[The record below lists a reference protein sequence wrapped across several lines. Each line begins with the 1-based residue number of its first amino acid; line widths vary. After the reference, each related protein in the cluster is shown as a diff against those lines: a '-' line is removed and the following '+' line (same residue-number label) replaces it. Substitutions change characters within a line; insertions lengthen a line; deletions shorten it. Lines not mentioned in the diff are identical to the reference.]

1 MTDSEYQQLVEFL
14 SARFAEI
21 DRRFTDIDHR
31 FTGIDHRFTEI
42 GGQVT
47 EIGGQ
52 VTEISGQVTEISG
65 QVTKIGGRFTETDH
79 RIDRLAVR
87 QEEQFREILAH
98 FDERYRRLE
107 RLESEYFA
115 IVQTLRR
122 IETLIGSERAQRE
135 VLGQSVDYL
144 RRQIADLQARLDAV
158 EARLQG

>member
-14 SARFAEI
+14 GARFAEI

-31 FTGIDHRFTEI
+31 FTD
-42 GGQVT
+42 
-47 EIGGQ
+47 
-52 VTEISGQVTEISG
+52 
-65 QVTKIGGRFTETDH
+65 IGGRFTEIGDRFTEIGDRFTETD
-79 RIDRLAVR
+79 RRLDRLAVR

-98 FDERYRRLE
+98 FDELYRRLE

-135 VLGQSVDYL
+135 VLGQSVDQL
-144 RRQIADLQARLDAV
+144 RRQIADLQVRLDAV
-158 EARLQG
+158 EARLRD

>member
-21 DRRFTDIDHR
+21 DRRFTEIDGR
-31 FTGIDHRFTEI
+31 FTRIDGRFTEI
-42 GGQVT
+42 G
-47 EIGGQ
+47 
-52 VTEISGQVTEISG
+52 S
-65 QVTKIGGRFTETDH
+65 RFTETDR
-79 RIDRLAVR
+79 RIDSLAVR

-98 FDERYRRLE
+98 FDELYRRLE
-107 RLESEYFA
+107 RLESEYLA

-122 IETLIGSERAQRE
+122 IETLVGSERAQRE
-135 VLGQSVDYL
+135 VLGQSVDQL